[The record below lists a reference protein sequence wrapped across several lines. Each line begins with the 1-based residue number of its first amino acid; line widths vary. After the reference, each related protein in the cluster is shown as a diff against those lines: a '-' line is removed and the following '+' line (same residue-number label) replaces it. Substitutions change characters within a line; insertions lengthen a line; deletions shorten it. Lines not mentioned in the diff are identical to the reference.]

1 MAGQTASTITR
12 ERWVSDLR
20 ERLVAEGH
28 DSRRVDELIAS
39 DLAAFDSARIRD
51 FIPLLVTRSVRE
63 ALRRR

>member
-1 MAGQTASTITR
+1 VDGQTAATITPQ
-12 ERWVSDLR
+12 RWATDLR
-20 ERLVAEGH
+20 DRLVAEGH

-63 ALRRR
+63 ALRQG